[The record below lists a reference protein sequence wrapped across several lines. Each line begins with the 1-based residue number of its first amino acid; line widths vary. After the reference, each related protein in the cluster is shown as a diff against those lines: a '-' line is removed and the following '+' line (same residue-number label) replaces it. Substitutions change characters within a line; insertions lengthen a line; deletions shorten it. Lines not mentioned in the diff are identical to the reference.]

1 MPTVLIVDDSA
12 TDRLLAGGLLK
23 NGGDF
28 EVEYAVDGSDTLV
41 KMELHVPDLVLTDMD
56 MPILNG
62 LELVGVMRE
71 GYPRI
76 PVVLMTA
83 RGSEELALQALRAGA
98 ASYVPK
104 RRLTE
109 ELIQIAHQVCS
120 AAKEDRGRVR
130 LMRRMTEQQVSFSIE
145 NDHELIS
152 SAVQYL
158 KDAAAGM
165 GVCDDNDRV
174 RTGVAL
180 QEALLNAC
188 LHGNLEVNSSLREA
202 DHREFYELA
211 TRRMGIA
218 PYSSRRIFI
227 TAKYSQHAAEFVIR
241 DEGPGFDREL
251 LPDPTDPANLDR
263 PSGRGLLLMQTF
275 MDQVKYNAT
284 GNEVTLV
291 KHRHAHVERSAPVRS
306 PE

>member
-23 NGGDF
+23 DSGGFD
-28 EVEYAVDGSDTLV
+28 VEYAVDGSDALV
-41 KMELHVPDLVLTDMD
+41 KMELHVPELVLTDMD

-62 LELVGVMRE
+62 LELVDAMKAA
-71 GYPRI
+71 YPLV

-104 RRLTE
+104 RRLND
-109 ELIQIAHQVCS
+109 ELVQTAHQVCS
-120 AAKEDRGRVR
+120 AAREDRGRVR
-130 LMRRMTEQQVSFSIE
+130 LMRRMTEQHVSFSIE

-158 KDAAAGM
+158 KDAAPGM
-165 GVCDDNDRV
+165 GVCNDHDRV

-188 LHGNLEVNSSLREA
+188 LHGNLEVDSALREV
-202 DHREFYELA
+202 DHREFYNLA
-211 TRRMGIA
+211 TQRMTLA
-218 PYSSRRIFI
+218 PFASRRIYI
-227 TAKYSQHAAEFVIR
+227 TAKYSPQAAEFVIR
-241 DEGPGFDREL
+241 DEGPGFDRST
-251 LPDPTDPANLDR
+251 LPDPRDPANLER

-275 MDQVKYNAT
+275 MDQVTYNAA

-291 KHRHAHVERSAPVRS
+291 KHRQGRSEHNGPAR
-306 PE
+306 